1 MSEQIIILGSGPA
14 GLTAAIYAS
23 RAGLSPIVLSGNL
36 PGGLLT
42 QTSTVENFP
51 GFPEFIEGFDLMER
65 MKAQAK
71 KLGAKLLFKNAT
83 AVELSQDG
91 GPHVVRFASGEPLS
105 SRALIIAT
113 GSRPRELGGPGE
125 AELRNRG
132 VSYCATCDGPLY
144 RGKDVVVVGGGDTA
158 LEEALYLAGLAKS
171 VTLVHRR
178 DAFRASQ
185 AMVDRV
191 LSSSIH
197 ISWNSTVHEI
207 HDPAAGRVTSVT
219 LRNTQDGSLTDLPC
233 DAVFLAV
240 GHLPDT
246 ALFAGQLNLEP
257 DGSIHLANPPSTAT
271 SVPGVFAAGDCADPV
286 YRQAINAAAAGCR
299 AAMDAS
305 RWLQSLP
312 LSPTKKEES
321 TMATQ
326 IQHLDLENFEDF
338 LKKGTVLVDFWAP
351 WCGPCRMQGQ
361 ILAELAE
368 EENFHGNIGKVNV
381 DEARDI
387 AVKYNI
393 MSIPTLIVFKNGE
406 PDKVLVGLQDSE
418 VVKDALK

>member
-14 GLTAAIYAS
+14 GLTAAMYAS

-42 QTSTVENFP
+42 QTSIVENFP
-51 GFPEFIEGFDLMER
+51 GFPDFVEGFDLMER

-71 KLGAKLLFKNAT
+71 KLGAKVVFKNAT
-83 AVELSQDG
+83 AVELSQN
-91 GPHVVRFASGEPLS
+91 GPHIVKFASGEPLS
-105 SRALIIAT
+105 ARALILAT
-113 GSRPRELGGPGE
+113 GSRPRELGVPGE
-125 AELRNRG
+125 TELRNRG

-158 LEEALYLAGLAKS
+158 LEEALYLANLAKS

-191 LSSSIH
+191 LASTIH
-197 ISWNSTVHEI
+197 VAWNSTIHEI
-207 HDPAAGRVTSVT
+207 RDIATGRVTSVT
-219 LRNTQDGSLTDLPC
+219 LRNTQDGTLTELSC

-246 ALFAGQLNLEP
+246 ALFQGQLDLEQ
-257 DGSIHLANPPSTAT
+257 DGSIHLTNPPSTAT

-305 RWLQSLP
+305 RWLQSL
-312 LSPTKKEES
+312 S
-321 TMATQ
+321 
-326 IQHLDLENFEDF
+326 
-338 LKKGTVLVDFWAP
+338 
-351 WCGPCRMQGQ
+351 
-361 ILAELAE
+361 
-368 EENFHGNIGKVNV
+368 
-381 DEARDI
+381 
-387 AVKYNI
+387 
-393 MSIPTLIVFKNGE
+393 
-406 PDKVLVGLQDSE
+406 
-418 VVKDALK
+418 